1 MRKRRWLEASA
12 DAIVSEDIASKDE
25 VTVAL
30 TALQRFTANPP
41 TPDGRTGDVARGS
54 LSDRLAGGAA
64 RGQFF

>member
-41 TPDGRTGDVARGS
+41 TPTGEPLWNR
-54 LSDRLAGGAA
+54 
-64 RGQFF
+64 